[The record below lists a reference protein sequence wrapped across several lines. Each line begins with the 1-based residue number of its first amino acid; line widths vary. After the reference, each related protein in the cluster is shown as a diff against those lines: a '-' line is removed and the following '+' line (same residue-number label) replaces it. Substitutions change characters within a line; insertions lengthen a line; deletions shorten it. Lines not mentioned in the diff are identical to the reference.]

1 MSTEINTRDLM
12 RYFKKDKFAQ
22 FIGIELL
29 DVREGWAKAVLEI
42 KDHHL
47 NGLKSVHGGVIYSL
61 ADLAF
66 AAAANSTGRVA
77 VAINNTI
84 SYVKAPQ
91 GTVIYAEAR
100 EVSQNHKLATYAVN
114 VTDAQG
120 EIIAVFQGMVYR
132 KSHKIDYYEKM

>member
-29 DVREGWAKAVLEI
+29 DVREGWAKAILEI

-66 AAAANSTGRVA
+66 AAAANSKGRVA

-91 GTVIYAEAR
+91 GTIIYAEAR